1 MAEIGSKLDLN
12 MQFTRISTRQIS
24 TQDNL
29 TNTKMPTILAMAKVS
44 LSSVTQKPKNCELH

>member
-1 MAEIGSKLDLN
+1 

-44 LSSVTQKPKNCELH
+44 LSSVTQKPKTVSFIKKHSHKIRT

>member
-29 TNTKMPTILAMAKVS
+29 TNTKMPTILAMANAS
-44 LSSVTQKPKNCELH
+44 LSPVTH